1 LRPYGWIEEKVQTD
15 DKISRSRAKS
25 VMLIVAAWSLA
36 MIWFAVA
43 SGPQHEYL
51 LYLSQWSLVLS
62 GADPWST
69 SNAYGPLHNLLAY
82 LLPLGQLGPKVLIVS
97 ALIAANAA
105 LVYEIVRS
113 GGTAGDYGIYLLTV
127 PTNFLV
133 IIMAFAYGLNDA
145 LVAAFVVF
153 AILARFRDKMI
164 VSGCLLGVAILLK
177 YYPIFLVPLFALE
190 HGRFRFRLVAAAG
203 MVTVIGLAAAA
214 VVWGG
219 AFIAPMT
226 FGVERPPR
234 LLSVLWTL
242 NSYPSAVGGIGVVRF
257 LARVNAVCVAAV
269 GAMGIAIAWKLRLH
283 WLEAS
288 VLGLLAVLLTYK
300 VGNPQ
305 FFVPWLFLVAA
316 LLLAKTISAR
326 RLALLCLPFVLFLSA
341 FEWGYAYG
349 SDGYHERLGIVRQNV
364 GLLAFAFGLTTVAA
378 YFWMLRRLPSG
389 SLRAPPAQPANPSA

>member
-1 LRPYGWIEEKVQTD
+1 MQAD
-15 DKISRSRAKS
+15 DEISRSNAKG
-25 VMLIVAAWSLA
+25 VMLIVGAWSLA
-36 MIWFAVA
+36 MIWFAVT
-43 SGPQHEYL
+43 SGPQHEYV
-51 LYLSQWSLVLS
+51 LYLSQWNLVLS

-82 LLPLGQLGPKVLIVS
+82 LLPLGQLGPKLLIVG
-97 ALIAANAA
+97 ALIAANAM
-105 LVYEIVRS
+105 LVQEIVKS
-113 GGTAGDYGIYLLTV
+113 GGTTADYGIYLLAV

-133 IIMAFAYGLNDA
+133 IVIAFAYGLNDA
-145 LVAAFVVF
+145 LVAAFAVF
-153 AILARFRDKMI
+153 AILARFRDKLI
-164 VSGCLLGVAILLK
+164 VSGCLLGAAILLK
-177 YYPIFLVPLFALE
+177 YYPIFLVPLFALD
-190 HGRFRFRLVAAAG
+190 HGRIRFPLVAAAG
-203 MVTVIGLAAAA
+203 MVTVMGLAAAA

-242 NSYPSAVGGIGVVRF
+242 NSYPSAVGGIGVVSF
-257 LARVNAVCVAAV
+257 LARINALSVAAV

-288 VLGLLAVLLTYK
+288 VLGLLTVLLTYK

-316 LLLAKTISAR
+316 LPLAKTISAR

-341 FEWGYAYG
+341 FEWGYAYA
-349 SDGYHERLGIVRQNV
+349 SDGYHERLGIVRENV
-364 GLLAFAFGLTTVAA
+364 GLVAFALGLATVAA
-378 YFWMLRRLPSG
+378 YFWMLRMLPSG
-389 SLRAPPAQPANPSA
+389 SLGALPAQRANPSA